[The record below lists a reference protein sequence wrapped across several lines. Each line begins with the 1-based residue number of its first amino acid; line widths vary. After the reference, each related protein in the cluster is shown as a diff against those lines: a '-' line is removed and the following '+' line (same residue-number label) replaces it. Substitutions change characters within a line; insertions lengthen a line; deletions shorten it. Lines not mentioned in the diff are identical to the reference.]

1 MASPMVE
8 ELLTLKKVDLMQV
21 AIHYKVAEVKSTW
34 RKSEM
39 LKAIIQWLV
48 EEDDVL
54 PLDALRSM
62 PGVSQENQDP
72 AEKLRLKE
80 LELEIAKVELEKE
93 QVLLRRGRE
102 SAEKREE
109 IRQGQSGFDVAK
121 HARLVPV
128 FEEDDVEKYFL
139 YFEKVAVSFDWPKE
153 KWSHLLQSQ
162 LKGKARD
169 AYSALSVEEA
179 GKYDTVKAAILRS
192 YELVPE
198 AYRQQF
204 RRLKVA
210 ESQTHLEFARQK
222 EQLFERWS
230 VSMNVK
236 SLKDLREIILLEEFK
251 RSVHVDVRTH
261 LEEREVRT
269 LSEAARIAD
278 DFVLTHKST
287 SKVLGKMKKGG
298 KWHKNKSESNDKS
311 EVKTQSKEK
320 QKRLASENALH
331 VTRQDISRPVV
342 LC

>member
-1 MASPMVE
+1 M
-8 ELLTLKKVDLMQV
+8 
-21 AIHYKVAEVKSTW
+21 
-34 RKSEM
+34 
-39 LKAIIQWLV
+39 
-48 EEDDVL
+48 
-54 PLDALRSM
+54 
-62 PGVSQENQDP
+62 
-72 AEKLRLKE
+72 
-80 LELEIAKVELEKE
+80 
-93 QVLLRRGRE
+93 LLRRGRE
-102 SAEKREE
+102 SAEEREE
-109 IRQGQSGFDVAK
+109 IRQVQSNFDAAK
-121 HARLVPV
+121 HVRLVPV
-128 FEEDDVEKYFL
+128 FEEENVEKYFL

-222 EQLFERWS
+222 ERLFERWS

-261 LEEREVRT
+261 LEEREIRT

-287 SKVLGKMKKGG
+287 SKV
-298 KWHKNKSESNDKS
+298 
-311 EVKTQSKEK
+311 
-320 QKRLASENALH
+320 
-331 VTRQDISRPVV
+331 P
-342 LC
+342 